1 MSTLPAFAAYA
12 LEFPTY
18 KYLLICAGV
27 AIEGPMLM
35 IACGFLLTFW
45 ALDFLPLYISIL
57 AGDLMGD
64 TAWYAIGRYF
74 LNPFL
79 ERFGRYFWVS
89 KELLNKVKPLFH
101 KFHSRI
107 LFFSKITL
115 GFWASIATLM
125 TAWASHIPFKK
136 YLAINLLGEVFL
148 VLALLWLGYSFGAAY
163 GQLADEFKYYFI
175 IGLIIV
181 VPALIYSI
189 TRYFK
194 HKLLDAWSHL

>member
-18 KYLLICAGV
+18 KYLLICIGV

-45 ALDFLPLYISIL
+45 ALDLLPLYISIL
-57 AGDLMGD
+57 VGDLMGD
-64 TAWYAIGRYF
+64 TVWYGIGRYF
-74 LNPFL
+74 LDPFL
-79 ERFGRYFWVS
+79 ERFGKYFWVS
-89 KELLNKVKPLFH
+89 KELLHKVKPLFN
-101 KFHSRI
+101 KFHTRI

-115 GFWASIATLM
+115 GFGASLATLM
-125 TAWASHIPFKK
+125 TAGASHIPLKK
-136 YLAINLLGEVFL
+136 FLTINFFGEL
-148 VLALLWLGYSFGAAY
+148 VLASILLWLGYSFGSAY
-163 GQLADEFKYYFI
+163 AQLGDNLKYYFI

-181 VPALIYSI
+181 VPTLIYSI

-194 HKLLDAWSHL
+194 HKLLDVWSHL